1 MPITQE
7 SALRIIFQA
16 LANLN
21 QERNGEDQVPL
32 AVDTPLFGK
41 KSLLDS
47 LALVS
52 MIVDV
57 ETAVSDEL
65 GEAIC
70 LTSDEA
76 LNQEKSPFADVGA
89 LRDYILHVTAGK
101 G

>member
-7 SALRIIFQA
+7 SALRIIYKA
-16 LANLN
+16 LTNLN
-21 QERNGEDQVPL
+21 AERHAGDQVPL
-32 AVDTPLFGK
+32 AIETVFFGK
-41 KSLLDS
+41 NSLLDS

-52 MIVDV
+52 VIVDV

-70 LTSDEA
+70 LTTEEA
-76 LNQEKSPFADVGA
+76 LNREESPFADVRSLCA
-89 LRDYILHVTAGK
+89 YILHLTQGK

>member
-1 MPITQE
+1 MPITEE
-7 SALRIIFQA
+7 SALRMIFQA

-21 QERNGEDQVPL
+21 KEREGEVQVPL
-32 AVDTPLFGK
+32 AIETPLFGK
-41 KSLLDS
+41 NSLLDS

-52 MIVDV
+52 VIVDV

-70 LTSDEA
+70 LTSEEA
-76 LNQEKSPFADVGA
+76 LTQEKSPFADVRA
-89 LRDYILHVTAGK
+89 LCDYILHVTEGK